1 MTAEL
6 FHLHAAGVSVVVETT
21 PTTLPRVLHWGPPLG
36 DVDEEGLA
44 ALAALARGVRV
55 GNELDV
61 PPGAGLLAEPR
72 QAWMGPQGLTGH
84 RPDGSAPF
92 PDFVAVSTVRE
103 VTGSPVV
110 AERLVS
116 TGVDAVARLTV
127 RVEIELLTSG
137 LVRTRARVRN
147 DGDDAYFV
155 EGLDLALPVPGRAD
169 ELLDFSGRHN
179 GERRPQRTTLVDG
192 THLRE
197 ARRGRTGQ
205 DAATLLVAGTPGFG
219 PERGEV
225 WAVHVAWSG
234 DQRMWAHR
242 TNGGHAAL
250 GGGELLLPGELVLA
264 PEESYDMPWLYAS
277 YGNGLDEASARI
289 HRSLRSRPAHP
300 AVGRPVTLNTWEAV
314 YFDHRIE
321 PLADLAELASAV
333 GVERFV
339 LDDGWF
345 GARRHDRAGL
355 GDWTVSA
362 EVWPDGL
369 GPLVERVR
377 SLGMQFGIWFEPEMV
392 NPDSDLARRHPEWIL
407 SPLHRDA
414 PLARQQLVLNV
425 GHPDAYAYLR
435 DHIVGVVAEH
445 RIDYI
450 KWDHNRDLVE
460 PLDRT
465 TGRAGVHAQTAA
477 VYRLMD
483 DVRAAC
489 PWLEI
494 ESCSAGGGR
503 IDLGVVEHT
512 DRFWTSD
519 SNDPLERQRIQ
530 RGTTLLMPPELLGSH
545 VGAARAHTSGRTASL
560 AYRAIT
566 AMIGS
571 FGIEW
576 DLREASAAELAE
588 LTAWIAEFVRL
599 RPLIERGTL
608 LRLETQPALLAQAVI
623 ADDRAHALV
632 TIASIDTPTHLPGPA
647 VRLRGLDPQRRY
659 RVRRVQ
665 PAASVDPTVTRAQP
679 VWWSAQ
685 PVIPGAVL
693 MAAGLHSP
701 ILRPQEAGLVEL
713 TAVEI
718 PV

>member
-1 MTAEL
+1 MTADL
-6 FHLHAAGVSVVVETT
+6 FHLRAAGVSVVVEST
-21 PTTLPRVLHWGPPLG
+21 PTALPRVLYWGESLG
-36 DVDEEGLA
+36 DLDDDGLTAIA
-44 ALAALARGVRV
+44 ALTRGVRV

-61 PPGAGLLAEPR
+61 PQTVGVLAEPR
-72 QAWMGPQGLTGH
+72 QAWMGPQGLSGH
-84 RPDGSAPF
+84 RIDGTAAF
-92 PDFVAVSTVRE
+92 PDFATVSTIRE
-103 VTGSPVV
+103 EPLGPVV
-110 AERLVS
+110 AERLIA
-116 TGVDAVARLTV
+116 TGVDAGAGLTL
-127 RVEIELLTSG
+127 RMEIELLASG
-137 LVRTRARVRN
+137 LVRTRAGVRN
-147 DGDDAYFV
+147 DGDTPYVV

-179 GERRPQRTTLVDG
+179 GERRPQRSALVDG

-219 PERGEV
+219 TERGEV

-234 DQRMWAHR
+234 NQRMWAHR
-242 TNGGHAAL
+242 SNGGRIAL
-250 GGGELLLPGELVLA
+250 GGGELLLPGELELSPGA
-264 PEESYDMPWLYAS
+264 AYDGPWLYAS

-289 HRSLRSRPAHP
+289 HRALRARPGHP

-321 PLADLAELASAV
+321 PLAELAQLAAAT

-345 GARRHDRAGL
+345 GSRRHDRAGL

-377 SLGMQFGIWFEPEMV
+377 ALGMQFGIWFEPEMV
-392 NPDSDLARRHPEWIL
+392 NPDSDLARQHPEWIL

-435 DHIVGVVAEH
+435 DHIVAVVAEH

-530 RGTTLLMPPELLGSH
+530 RGTSLLMPPELLGSH

-576 DLREASAAELAE
+576 DLREASADELAE
-588 LTAWIAEFVRL
+588 LRAWIAEFVRV
-599 RPLIERGTL
+599 RTLIERGTL
-608 LRLETQPALLAQAVI
+608 LRLETQPALVAQTVV
-623 ADDRAHALV
+623 ADDRTHALV

-659 RVRRVQ
+659 LVRRVQ

-679 VWWSAQ
+679 DWWSRES
-685 PVIPGAVL
+685 VVPGSVL
-693 MAAGLHSP
+693 MAVGLHAP

-713 TAVEI
+713 IAQDASA
-718 PV
+718 